1 MTENGRAPEPPPAWT
16 KVIATTASLWWQRR
30 VLHPDAGKRIRAPMT
45 IRVTLL
51 VLFLALVGVGATD
64 IHLAGTQAS
73 ESNNPARHMPAK
85 QFAAPR
91 ATASPHAAKAETT
104 ASTQALAAAASSR
117 RLAAA
122 WVASQVAHSV
132 IVACDPLMCTAL
144 QQRGFPAA
152 NLDTIGSS
160 SADPLGSG
168 VVISTLA
175 VRSAIGTRLTSVYA
189 PVAIAS
195 FGSGPSLVQVL
206 VNAPDGTASY
216 IAAEHADMTARV
228 TAGRELLRNK
238 NLHLSAAAAAQL
250 VAGKVDS
257 RLLMTLAALTA
268 RQLVDVTG
276 FGDAGPGAAA
286 GVPLRAMSIRSSGTS
301 YLNSTLA
308 FLRAQRSPLLATA
321 TVSRRGG
328 ATTLNVTFTAPSPT
342 GLLPGN

>member
-1 MTENGRAPEPPPAWT
+1 MT
-16 KVIATTASLWWQRR
+16 L
-30 VLHPDAGKRIRAPMT
+30 
-45 IRVTLL
+45 RVTLL
-51 VLFLALVGVGATD
+51 VLFLALVGVGVTD
-64 IHLAGTQAS
+64 FHLAGTQAS
-73 ESNNPARHMPAK
+73 ESHHPAQHVAARHV
-85 QFAAPR
+85 AAPR
-91 ATASPHAAKAETT
+91 VTTSPRAAKAETT

-152 NLDTIGSS
+152 NLDTISSS

-168 VVISTLA
+168 VVVSTLA

-206 VNAPDGTASY
+206 VTAPDGTAAYMS
-216 IAAEHADMTARV
+216 AERADLTARV
-228 TAGRELLRNK
+228 TAGRELLGNK
-238 NLHLSAAAAAQL
+238 NLHLSTAAAAELA
-250 VAGKVDS
+250 AGKVDA

-268 RQLVDVTG
+268 RQPVDVTG

-286 GVPLRAMSIRSSGTS
+286 AVPLRAMSIRSPGTG
-301 YLNSTLA
+301 YLQSTLA

-328 ATTLNVTFTAPSPT
+328 STTLNVTYTAPSPT
-342 GLLPGN
+342 GLLPEN

>member
-1 MTENGRAPEPPPAWT
+1 MT
-16 KVIATTASLWWQRR
+16 L
-30 VLHPDAGKRIRAPMT
+30 
-45 IRVTLL
+45 RVTLL

-73 ESNNPARHMPAK
+73 ESNHPARHAAARPA
-85 QFAAPR
+85 AVPHVTTSPR
-91 ATASPHAAKAETT
+91 AAKAETT
-104 ASTQALAAAASSR
+104 ASTQALAAAAASR

-122 WVASQVAHSV
+122 WVASQVARSV

-152 NLDTIGSS
+152 SLDPIGSNS
-160 SADPLGSG
+160 PDPLGSG

-195 FGSGPSLVQVL
+195 FGAGPSLVQVL
-206 VNAPDGTASY
+206 VTAPDGAASY
-216 IAAEHADMTARV
+216 MSAEHADLMARV
-228 TAGRELLRNK
+228 TAGRELLGNK
-238 NLHLSAAAAAQL
+238 NLHLSTSAANQL
-250 VAGKVDS
+250 AAGKVDS

-268 RQLVDVTG
+268 RQPVDVTG
-276 FGDAGPGAAA
+276 FGDAGPDATA
-286 GVPLRAMSIRSSGTS
+286 GVPLRAMSIHSPGTS
-301 YLNSTLA
+301 YLESTLE

-328 ATTLNVTFTAPSPT
+328 STTLNVTFSAPSPT
-342 GLLPGN
+342 GLLPQN

>member
-1 MTENGRAPEPPPAWT
+1 MTENGRAPEPPPAWP

-30 VLHPDAGKRIRAPMT
+30 VRHPEGSWHVRAPIT
-45 IRVTLL
+45 LRVTLL
-51 VLFLALVGVGATD
+51 VLFIALVGVGATD

-73 ESNNPARHMPAK
+73 ESNRPAGHAAARHVAVPHVTT
-85 QFAAPR
+85 PTH
-91 ATASPHAAKAETT
+91 ATKAETT
-104 ASTQALAAAASSR
+104 ASTQALAAAATSR

-152 NLDTIGSS
+152 NLDPIGSDTP
-160 SADPLGSG
+160 DPLGSG
-168 VVISTLA
+168 LVISTLA

-206 VNAPDGTASY
+206 VAAPDGAGSY
-216 IAAEHADMTARV
+216 MSAEHADLTARV
-228 TAGRELLRNK
+228 TAGRELLRNR
-238 NLHLSAAAAAQL
+238 NLRVSAAAANQL
-250 VAGKVDS
+250 AAGKVDS

-276 FGDAGPGAAA
+276 FGDAGPGAATA
-286 GVPLRAMSIRSSGTS
+286 VPLRAMSIRSPGTS
-301 YLNSTLA
+301 YLKSTLE
-308 FLRAQRSPLLATA
+308 FLSAQRSPLLATA
-321 TVSRRGG
+321 TVSKRGG
-328 ATTLNVTFTAPSPT
+328 STTLNVTFTAPSPT
-342 GLLPGN
+342 GLLPEN